1 MLATRLGFL
10 FRGSNLPYI
19 LSYIFQDI
27 IYVNIIEITF
37 KWLFKLH
44 DISLNNRTLI
54 KALQQKV
61 GWVIDFV
68 NFHHAWQSKQL
79 YVEGLQSR
87 AGDGIYYKVLH
98 CNKDNLGNWM
108 EHHMIQ
114 QVELDGKLLLVQDGT
129 QVSVLGG
136 MEQDDKE
143 QGPGDKEQGQGDK
156 VLVLDDRLGDCLPSK
171 QLLNKEQK
179 QWRLLQE
186 SW

>member
-1 MLATRLGFL
+1 MTYHF
-10 FRGSNLPYI
+10 I
-19 LSYIFQDI
+19 
-27 IYVNIIEITF
+27 
-37 KWLFKLH
+37 
-44 DISLNNRTLI
+44 LI
-54 KALQQKV
+54 KVLQQKV
-61 GWVIDFV
+61 GWVIGFV
-68 NFHHAWQSKQL
+68 NFPHAWQLKQL

-114 QVELDGKLLLVQDGT
+114 QVELDGKLLWVPGGT

-136 MEQDDKE
+136 MEQD
-143 QGPGDKEQGQGDK
+143 DKEQGQGDK

>member
-1 MLATRLGFL
+1 
-10 FRGSNLPYI
+10 
-19 LSYIFQDI
+19 
-27 IYVNIIEITF
+27 
-37 KWLFKLH
+37 
-44 DISLNNRTLI
+44 
-54 KALQQKV
+54 
-61 GWVIDFV
+61 
-68 NFHHAWQSKQL
+68 
-79 YVEGLQSR
+79 
-87 AGDGIYYKVLH
+87 
-98 CNKDNLGNWM
+98 
-108 EHHMIQ
+108 MIQ

-186 SW
+186 S